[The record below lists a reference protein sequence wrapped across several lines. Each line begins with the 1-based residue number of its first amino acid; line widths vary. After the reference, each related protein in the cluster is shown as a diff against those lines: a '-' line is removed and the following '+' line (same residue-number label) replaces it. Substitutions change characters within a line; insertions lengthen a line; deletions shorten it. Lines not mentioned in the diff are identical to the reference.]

1 MLDEKRGWL
10 PDLCSDVADLLVT
23 SGSNRLEGRNARTF
37 MDDFS
42 YDLFVSY
49 RQQEPDKSWV
59 RKVLVPGL
67 EQRGLRVLI
76 DYRDFRLGPPLV
88 ELMAEAVEQ
97 TRYTLAVLTP
107 AYLASNFT
115 NLENV
120 LAEHLGLEKSQNR
133 LVVVLREPCQPRL
146 GLRAR
151 LWLDMT
157 DDEELDAGLTRLSRD
172 LKEPAD
178 TSHYFSETQPK

>member
-1 MLDEKRGWL
+1 MSANEKISR
-10 PDLCSDVADLLVT
+10 DV
-23 SGSNRLEGRNARTF
+23 
-37 MDDFS
+37 
-42 YDLFVSY
+42 FVSY

-88 ELMAEAVEQ
+88 ELMAQAVEQ
-97 TRYTLAVLTP
+97 SRYTLAVLTP

-120 LAEHLGLEKSQNR
+120 LAEHLGLENSQNR
-133 LVVVLREPCQPRL
+133 LVAVMRETCQPRL
-146 GLRAR
+146 GMRAR

-157 DDEELDAGLTRLSRD
+157 DDEELDDNLARLAKE
-172 LKEPAD
+172 LKQTPDA
-178 TSHYFSETQPK
+178 SHYFNEDAAN

>member
-1 MLDEKRGWL
+1 MSSEEKVS
-10 PDLCSDVADLLVT
+10 CDV
-23 SGSNRLEGRNARTF
+23 
-37 MDDFS
+37 
-42 YDLFVSY
+42 FVSY

-67 EQRGLRVLI
+67 EERGLRVLI

-88 ELMAEAVEQ
+88 ELMAKAVEQ
-97 TRYTLAVLTP
+97 SRYTLAVLTP

-120 LAEHLGLEKSQNR
+120 LAEHLGLENSQNR
-133 LVVVLREPCQPRL
+133 LVAVMRETCKPRL
-146 GLRAR
+146 GMRAR

-157 DDEELDAGLTRLSRD
+157 DDDELVNNLARLARE
-172 LKEPAD
+172 LQQPPD
-178 TSHYFSETQPK
+178 TSHYFSEASSD

>member
-1 MLDEKRGWL
+1 M
-10 PDLCSDVADLLVT
+10 T
-23 SGSNRLEGRNARTF
+23 SA
-37 MDDFS
+37 DDFN
-42 YDLFVSY
+42 YDVFISY
-49 RQQEPDKSWV
+49 RQQEPDESWV

-67 EQRGLRVLI
+67 EEKGLRVLI

-88 ELMAEAVEQ
+88 ELMAQGVEQ
-97 TRYTLAVLTP
+97 SRYTLAVLTP

-133 LVVVLREPCQPRL
+133 LVAIMREPCKPRL
-146 GLRAR
+146 GMRAR

-157 DDEELDAGLTRLSRD
+157 DDEELDANLTRLSRE
-172 LKEPAD
+172 LRQSSD
-178 TSHYFSETQPK
+178 TSHYFSKPVSHKLAVAHL